1 MDKQMDK
8 QMVIVELWGFDD
20 TEHVQEFFGEIL
32 ANYQWGPKQYIKISN
47 LNEKGKKIVEE
58 HIFSNKE
65 DIK

>member
-1 MDKQMDK
+1 MDK

-20 TEHVQEFFGEIL
+20 TEHMQEFFGEIL

-58 HIFSNKE
+58 HIFSNT
-65 DIK
+65 D

>member
-1 MDKQMDK
+1 MEK

-20 TEHVQEFFGEIL
+20 AEHIQEFFGEIL

>member
-1 MDKQMDK
+1 MDK

>member
-1 MDKQMDK
+1 
-8 QMVIVELWGFDD
+8 MVIVELWGFDD
-20 TEHVQEFFGEIL
+20 AEHIQEFFVEIL

>member
-1 MDKQMDK
+1 MDK

-20 TEHVQEFFGEIL
+20 TEHMQEFFGEIL

-58 HIFSNKE
+58 HLFSNRE
-65 DIK
+65 GIR

>member
-1 MDKQMDK
+1 MDK

-32 ANYQWGPKQYIKISN
+32 ANYQWGPKQYSKISI

>member
-1 MDKQMDK
+1 
-8 QMVIVELWGFDD
+8 MVIVELWGFDD
-20 TEHVQEFFGEIL
+20 TEHVQEFFDEIL
-32 ANYQWGPKQYIKISN
+32 ANYQWGPKQYIKISI

>member
-1 MDKQMDK
+1 MEM

>member
-1 MDKQMDK
+1 MDK

-58 HIFSNKE
+58 NIFSDKE
-65 DIK
+65 VIK

>member
-1 MDKQMDK
+1 
-8 QMVIVELWGFDD
+8 MVIVELWGFDD

-32 ANYQWGPKQYIKISN
+32 ANYQWGPKQCIKISN

>member
-1 MDKQMDK
+1 MEK
-8 QMVIVELWGFDD
+8 QMVIVELWGYDD

-58 HIFSNKE
+58 RLLSNKE
-65 DIK
+65 ELK

>member
-1 MDKQMDK
+1 MDK

-32 ANYQWGPKQYIKISN
+32 ANYQWGSKQHIKISN

-58 HIFSNKE
+58 NICSDKE
-65 DIK
+65 VIK